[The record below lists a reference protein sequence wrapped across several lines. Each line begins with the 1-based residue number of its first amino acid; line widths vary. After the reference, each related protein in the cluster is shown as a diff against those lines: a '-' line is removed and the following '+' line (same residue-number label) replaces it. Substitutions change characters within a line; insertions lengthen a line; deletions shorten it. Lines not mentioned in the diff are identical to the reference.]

1 MNNVMEACDR
11 IRDYLSKWYNDIKHN
26 IDFSRGFKHNRRLQ
40 GFDLWDAKR
49 DFIKL
54 NPEYEKFDF
63 DIIVGFDV
71 DVSSW
76 QPRSICS
83 DGCCSFE
90 DCMARMKCRG
100 ILVMPV
106 DWEQTRK
113 LALVA

>member
-1 MNNVMEACDR
+1 MNNLTEACDR
-11 IRDYLSKWYNDIKHN
+11 IRDYLSKWYNDSKY
-26 IDFSRGFKHNRRLQ
+26 DSGRGFKYNRRFH
-40 GFDLWDAKR
+40 GFDLYEAKQE
-49 DFIKL
+49 FIKL
-54 NPEYEKFDF
+54 NPEYKKFDF

-71 DVSSW
+71 DSSSW

-113 LALVA
+113 LALGI